1 MINQISFPNMGLE
14 FEINRV
20 AFSIFGLSVYWYGLL
35 IGLGLLLAVSYGM
48 RQTKKNGLSQ
58 DDFLNMLL
66 IAVPVAIVCARL
78 YYVVFSWDAYK
89 SDLMSVF
96 DIRSG
101 GLAVYGGIIG
111 ACAVIFIYCK
121 MKKINMGIVLD
132 MLAVG
137 LLIGQ
142 AIGRWGNFANG
153 EAFGSYTNLPWAMTV
168 VQDGDKIAS
177 SVHPTFLYESL
188 WNGIGIVVLLL
199 YKKICSFKGEL
210 FCGYLVWYGLGR
222 MWIEGLRA
230 DSLYLGSLRVSQIL
244 AVLTLILG
252 MVFIF
257 KGRKGKINRDMQ

>member
-1 MINQISFPNMGLE
+1 MINQISFPDMGLE

-20 AFSIFGLSVYWYGLL
+20 AFSVFGLPIYWYGLL
-35 IGLGLLLAVSYGM
+35 IGLGLILAVSYGI

-78 YYVVFSWDAYK
+78 YYVVFSWNAYK
-89 SDLMSVF
+89 DDLMSIF
-96 DIRSG
+96 DVRGG

-111 ACAVIFIYCK
+111 ACAVILIYCK
-121 MKKINMGIVLD
+121 VKKINAGIVFD

-142 AIGRWGNFANG
+142 AVGRWGNFVNG
-153 EAFGSYTNLPWAMTV
+153 EAFGSYTTLPWAMTI
-168 VQDGDKIAS
+168 VQDGEKIAY

-188 WNGIGIVVLLL
+188 WNCAGIVALTL
-199 YKKICSFKGEL
+199 YKKISSFKGEL
-210 FCGYLVWYGLGR
+210 FCSYLVWYGLGR

-244 AVLTLILG
+244 AMITVILGIILIL
-252 MVFIF
+252 M
-257 KGRKGKINRDMQ
+257 GRRRKNNENM